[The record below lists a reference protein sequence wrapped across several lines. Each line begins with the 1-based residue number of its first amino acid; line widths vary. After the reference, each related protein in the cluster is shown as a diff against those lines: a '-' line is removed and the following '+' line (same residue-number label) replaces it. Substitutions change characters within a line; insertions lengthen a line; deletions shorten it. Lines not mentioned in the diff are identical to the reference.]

1 MNIVEEIESTT
12 GPSPIVFSENKKNT
26 QSNDLG
32 FLDFKTIDFKTFII
46 FFLLVL
52 VAFTYFGINVL
63 KIFGEGIEVGV
74 FYATPFITSILKTAG
89 YSSGTAINTVADIT
103 ADATKVGVDIAEGT
117 VKNVGNL
124 LIGENDINQG
134 PLSAHQQQDPNP
146 SSPEDN
152 IQKSVTATKSKWC
165 LAGEYQNK
173 RGCIDISESDKC
185 MSGEVFPNEQL
196 CLRGQ
201 MFSSQQQ

>member
-1 MNIVEEIESTT
+1 MNIVEEVENTT
-12 GPSPIVFSENKKNT
+12 GPSPIVFSENKNFIR
-26 QSNDLG
+26 SSDLG
-32 FLDFKTIDFKTFII
+32 SLDFKTFII

-52 VAFTYFGINVL
+52 VGFTYFGINVL

-74 FYATPFITSILKTAG
+74 FYVSPFITSILKLAG

-134 PLSAHQQQDPNP
+134 PPIYDHQGPNP
-146 SSPEDN
+146 SSPEDH
-152 IQKSVTATKSKWC
+152 IQKSVSASKTKWC

-201 MFSSQQQ
+201 MFSS